1 VLAGL
6 VRRLYRLV
14 FGDDVEPALRPVLAL
29 GTVGAVANSAV
40 FTYVGIWAL
49 NDLGATQKQLA
60 AGFLVGALLAGA
72 MGYLGGHLS
81 DHLGRRPL
89 MLAGW
94 AGNLIVLPILAF
106 VHDVWL
112 GIAVLALEPMLG
124 SIGSSATTAI
134 VADLVPEEKQE
145 SSYAALRVAN
155 NLGVSIGPPLGALL
169 LIGQH
174 WPRLFIGVALLS
186 AGGWVLAYRTIPERG
201 AFAPEEPPTRGSF
214 AVIRRDRAFLIFIGS
229 SILAS
234 MTYVAFETLLP
245 ISLVQSHGLA
255 PSVWGFLVIANPIL
269 VTFLQLR
276 LTRAVS
282 GVPASV
288 KLGIAMPM
296 MGLPFL
302 LLNVTAAI
310 PVVLLIVVVFV
321 FGEMLWI
328 PTSQSVVASLA
339 PADLRG
345 AYMGVFGASWAIAW
359 ALGPFSG
366 LQVRAAYGDA
376 VLWSCVAVVGVV
388 AGVAGAAAA
397 RGHDRAPAEV
407 ASPA

>member
-1 VLAGL
+1 VAAGL
-6 VRRLYRLV
+6 LRRLYRLV
-14 FGDDVEPALRPVLAL
+14 FGDDVDPALRPVLAL
-29 GTVGAVANSAV
+29 GTVGAIANSAV

-49 NDLGATQKQLA
+49 DELGASQKQLA
-60 AGFLVGALLAGA
+60 VGFLVGALLAGA
-72 MGYLGGHLS
+72 FGYLGGHLS

-94 AGNLIVLPILAF
+94 AGNIVVLPILAF

-112 GIAVLALEPMLG
+112 GIAVLALEPM
-124 SIGSSATTAI
+124 IGSLGQSATTAI
-134 VADLVPEEKQE
+134 VADLVPEERQE
-145 SSYAALRVAN
+145 ASYAALRVAN
-155 NLGVSIGPPLGALL
+155 NLGVSIGPPIGALL

-174 WPRLFIGVALLS
+174 WPRLFLGVALLS
-186 AGGWVLAYRTIPERG
+186 AAGWVLAYRTIPERG

-214 AVIRRDRAFLIFIGS
+214 SVIRRDRPFLIFMGS

-234 MTYVAFETLLP
+234 ATYVAFETLLP

-310 PVVLLIVVVFV
+310 PVVLLVVVVFV

-328 PTSQSVVASLA
+328 PTSQTVVASFA

-366 LQVRAAYGDA
+366 LQVRAEYGDA

-388 AGVAGAAAA
+388 AGITGAAAA
-397 RGHDRAPAEV
+397 RGHHRAAAEV